1 MLHWHDYLEI
11 LTALIVI
18 IDPLGAIPIFLG
30 LTLDQSERE
39 RAVTARV
46 ASVSAA
52 LVLIVCTMAGEPV
65 LRLFGISIASFRVG
79 GGILV
84 LLIAISMMNA
94 RISPVKQT
102 PEESKE
108 AEGKQNVA
116 VVPLAIP
123 LLSGPAAI
131 TTVIIFAHRESSAS
145 FKGFLIFS
153 ILLVSFLVWLSLRL
167 SIPLSRK
174 LGKTGLNNITRV
186 MGLLLSAIAVEFI
199 STGLLELFP
208 GLK

>member
-1 MLHWHDYLEI
+1 MLEWHEYLEI

-18 IDPLGAIPIFLG
+18 VDPIGAVPIFLG
-30 LTLDQSERE
+30 LTSGQTGRE
-39 RAVTARV
+39 RAYTARV
-46 ASVSAA
+46 ASVTMA
-52 LVLIVCTMAGEPV
+52 LVLILASAVGEPL

-84 LLIAISMMNA
+84 LLTAISMMNA

-108 AEGKQNVA
+108 AEEKDNVA

-131 TTVIIFAHRESSAS
+131 STVIIFAHRQGGPMYKS
-145 FKGFLIFS
+145 FIIGAIIFVT
-153 ILLVSFLVWLSLRL
+153 LLTWASLRL
-167 SIPLSRK
+167 SIPLSGK

-199 STGLLELFP
+199 ATGLLALFP
-208 GLK
+208 GLQ

>member
-1 MLHWHDYLEI
+1 MSDWQSYLEI

-30 LTLDQSERE
+30 LTSDQVEHDR
-39 RAVTARV
+39 RATARV
-46 ASVSAA
+46 ATISAA
-52 LVLIVCTMAGEPV
+52 LVLVISTLIGEPL
-65 LRLFGISIASFRVG
+65 LRFFGISVASFRVG

-84 LLIAISMMNA
+84 LLTAISMMNA
-94 RISPVKQT
+94 RISPVRQT

-123 LLSGPAAI
+123 LLAGPAAI
-131 TTVIIFAHRESSAS
+131 STVIIFAHREPSAA
-145 FKGFLIFS
+145 FKGFLIGG
-153 ILLVSFLVWLSLRL
+153 ILLVAFLTWLSLRL

-208 GLK
+208 GLG